1 MVLRIRRR
9 TMRRSTMWRDIMRK
23 IAIVTAALVSAGIL
37 TTAQAG
43 GLGRPCTSA
52 PESTWLSLSALKAK
66 AESLG
71 YKVEKA
77 KLKAACGEVYARD
90 GNGVRTE
97 LFLDP
102 TSGAVVAKQ

>member
-1 MVLRIRRR
+1 
-9 TMRRSTMWRDIMRK
+9 MRK
-23 IAIVTAALVSAGIL
+23 IAIVTAALVSAGIW

-43 GLGRPCTSA
+43 SLGRPCTWA
-52 PESTWLSLSALKAK
+52 PESTWLSLSDLKSK

-77 KLKAACGEVYARD
+77 KLKASCGEIYAHD